1 MHVMHVC
8 VCACGGGS
16 YNHFGT
22 MKGKGISFVFLYKL
36 CALKISNSI
45 EIIIKLIPVEI
56 TIRQ

>member
-1 MHVMHVC
+1 MHVC

-16 YNHFGT
+16 YNRFGT

>member
-1 MHVMHVC
+1 MHVMHAC
-8 VCACGGGS
+8 VCGGGS

-45 EIIIKLIPVEI
+45 EIIVKLIPVVEI
-56 TIRQ
+56 TTRQ